1 MTDFDAR
8 LRERLER
15 LDAAIPTPRLPSV
28 PTPAGRSAAVTRRRS
43 GGRRRRRVLIVLLAA
58 AALLLAG
65 SAAIAQRIIYP
76 DLPEPALEA
85 AVQEVFAGHCL
96 TATAAT
102 EALQVKLDRLGKAD
116 WVIESRPGA
125 AEASCVSSFI
135 VVPHHAVVLVPGIS
149 RNVAQAME
157 FVADEL
163 VRQCLGRADAIQ
175 LVSSALTS
183 AGADRFVVRA
193 EPWGSQGA
201 PTKGTYTIDDYRR
214 HVAEG
219 CFVFVGMPTRD
230 ADGAAILELWGPW
243 P

>member
-1 MTDFDAR
+1 MTDFDTR

-15 LDAAIPTPRLPSV
+15 LDAAIPAPRLPSV
-28 PTPAGRSAAVTRRRS
+28 PTPAGRPAAVTGRRS
-43 GGRRRRRVLIVLLAA
+43 GAPRRRRGLIVLLAA
-58 AALLLAG
+58 AIMLAG
-65 SAAIAQRIIYP
+65 SVAIAQRITYP
-76 DLPEPALEA
+76 DLPEPALEGA
-85 AVQEVFAGHCL
+85 LTEILAGRCL
-96 TATAAT
+96 SATAAT
-102 EALQVKLDRLGKAD
+102 PAIQGKLDALGKTD

-125 AEASCVSSFI
+125 ADASCVSSFI

-163 VRQCLGRADAIQ
+163 LRQCLGRADAIQ

-193 EPWGSQGA
+193 DPWGNQGG
-201 PTKGTYTIDDYRR
+201 PLKGTYTIDDYRR
-214 HVAEG
+214 HVAQG
-219 CFVFVGMPTRD
+219 CFVFVGMPTRT
-230 ADGAAILELWGPW
+230 ADGAAILELWGRW

>member
-1 MTDFDAR
+1 MTDFDTR

-15 LDAAIPTPRLPSV
+15 LDAAIPAPRLPSV
-28 PTPAGRSAAVTRRRS
+28 PTPAGRPAAVTRLRS
-43 GGRRRRRVLIVLLAA
+43 GAPRRRRGLIVLAA
-58 AALLLAG
+58 ATLLLAG
-65 SAAIAQRIIYP
+65 SVAIAQRITYP
-76 DLPEPALEA
+76 DVPEPALEA
-85 AVQEVFAGHCL
+85 ALQEVLAGHCL

-102 EALQVKLDRLGKAD
+102 EAIQGKLDALGKTD

-135 VVPHHAVVLVPGIS
+135 VVPHHAVVLIPGIS
-149 RNVAQAME
+149 RQVAEAKE
-157 FVADEL
+157 FLIDEL
-163 VRQCLGRADAIQ
+163 LRQCLGRADAIQ

-193 EPWGSQGA
+193 DPWGNQGG
-201 PTKGTYTIDDYRR
+201 PLDKMDDYRR

-219 CFVFVGMPTRD
+219 CFVFVGMPTRT
-230 ADGAAILELWGPW
+230 ADGAAIVELWGPW

>member
-1 MTDFDAR
+1 MTDFDTR

-15 LDAAIPTPRLPSV
+15 LDAAIPAPRLPSV
-28 PTPAGRSAAVTRRRS
+28 PTPAGRPAAVTRLRS
-43 GGRRRRRVLIVLLAA
+43 GASRRRRGLIVLLAA
-58 AALLLAG
+58 ATLLLAG
-65 SAAIAQRIIYP
+65 SVAIAQRITYP
-76 DLPEPALEA
+76 DLPEPALEGA
-85 AVQEVFAGHCL
+85 LTEIFAGRCL

-102 EALQVKLDRLGKAD
+102 QAIQAKLDALGKTD
-116 WVIESRPGA
+116 WAIESRPGA

-135 VVPHHAVVLVPGIS
+135 VVPHHAVVLIPGIS
-149 RNVAQAME
+149 RKVAEAME

-163 VRQCLGRADAIQ
+163 LRQCLGRADAIQ

-193 EPWGSQGA
+193 DPWGNQGA
-201 PTKGTYTIDDYRR
+201 PLKGTYTIDDYRR
-214 HVAEG
+214 HVADG
-219 CFVFVGMPTRD
+219 CFVFVGMPTRE

>member
-1 MTDFDAR
+1 MTDFDTR

-15 LDAAIPTPRLPSV
+15 LDAAIPAPRLPSV
-28 PTPAGRSAAVTRRRS
+28 PTAAEGPAAVTRQRS
-43 GGRRRRRVLIVLLAA
+43 GAPRRRRGLIVLAA
-58 AALLLAG
+58 ATLLLAG
-65 SAAIAQRIIYP
+65 SVAIAQRITYP
-76 DLPEPALEA
+76 DVPEPALEGA
-85 AVQEVFAGHCL
+85 LQEVFAGHCL

-102 EALQVKLDRLGKAD
+102 EAIQGKLDALGKAD

-125 AEASCVSSFI
+125 TEASCVSSFI
-135 VVPHHAVVLVPGIS
+135 NVPHHAVVLVPGIS
-149 RNVAQAME
+149 RNIAQAME

-163 VRQCLGRADAIQ
+163 LRQCLGRADAIQ

-193 EPWGSQGA
+193 DPWGNQGG
-201 PTKGTYTIDDYRR
+201 PLKGTYTIDDYRR

-219 CFVFVGMPTRD
+219 CFVFVGMPTRT
-230 ADGAAILELWGPW
+230 ADGTAILELWGPW

>member
-1 MTDFDAR
+1 MTDFDTR

-15 LDAAIPTPRLPSV
+15 LDAAIPAPRLLSV
-28 PTPAGRSAAVTRRRS
+28 PTPAGRPAAVTGRRS
-43 GGRRRRRVLIVLLAA
+43 GAPRRRRGLIVLLAA
-58 AALLLAG
+58 AIMLAG
-65 SAAIAQRIIYP
+65 SVAIAQRITYP
-76 DLPEPALEA
+76 DLPEPALEGALTEIFA
-85 AVQEVFAGHCL
+85 AHCL

-102 EALQVKLDRLGKAD
+102 EAVQGTLDTLGKAD

-125 AEASCVSSFI
+125 AQASCVSSFI

-149 RNVAQAME
+149 GNVAQAME

-163 VRQCLGRADAIQ
+163 LRQCLGRADAIQ

-193 EPWGSQGA
+193 DPWGNQGG
-201 PTKGTYTIDDYRR
+201 PLKGTYTIDDYRR

-219 CFVFVGMPTRD
+219 CFVFVGMPTRT
-230 ADGAAILELWGPW
+230 ADGAAIVELWGPW

>member
-1 MTDFDAR
+1 M
-8 LRERLER
+8 
-15 LDAAIPTPRLPSV
+15 
-28 PTPAGRSAAVTRRRS
+28 GR
-43 GGRRRRRVLIVLLAA
+43 
-58 AALLLAG
+58 
-65 SAAIAQRIIYP
+65 
-76 DLPEPALEA
+76 DDE
-85 AVQEVFAGHCL
+85 

-102 EALQVKLDRLGKAD
+102 EAIQGKLDTLRKTD

-125 AEASCVSSFI
+125 AQASCVSSFI
-135 VVPHHAVVLVPGIS
+135 LVPHHAVVLVPGIS

-163 VRQCLGRADAIQ
+163 LRQCLGRADAIQ

-183 AGADRFVVRA
+183 AGADHFVVRA
-193 EPWGSQGA
+193 DPWGSQGA

>member
-1 MTDFDAR
+1 
-8 LRERLER
+8 
-15 LDAAIPTPRLPSV
+15 
-28 PTPAGRSAAVTRRRS
+28 
-43 GGRRRRRVLIVLLAA
+43 VLLAA
-58 AALLLAG
+58 AIMLAG
-65 SAAIAQRIIYP
+65 SVAIAQRITYP
-76 DLPEPALEA
+76 DLPERALEGA
-85 AVQEVFAGHCL
+85 LTEIFAGRCL
-96 TATAAT
+96 SATAAT
-102 EALQVKLDRLGKAD
+102 QAIQGKLDALGRTD

-149 RNVAQAME
+149 RKVAEAME

-163 VRQCLGRADAIQ
+163 LRQCLGRADAIQ

-193 EPWGSQGA
+193 DPWGNQGG
-201 PTKGTYTIDDYRR
+201 PLDKMDEYRR

-219 CFVFVGMPTRD
+219 CFVFVGMPTRT
-230 ADGAAILELWGPW
+230 ADGAAIVELWGPW

>member
-1 MTDFDAR
+1 MTDFDTR

-15 LDAAIPTPRLPSV
+15 LDAAIPAPRLPSV
-28 PTPAGRSAAVTRRRS
+28 PTAAGGPASVTRRRS
-43 GGRRRRRVLIVLLAA
+43 GAPRRRRGLIVLLAA
-58 AALLLAG
+58 VLLLAG
-65 SAAIAQRIIYP
+65 SVAVAQRLTYP

-96 TATAAT
+96 TASAAT
-102 EALQVKLDRLGKAD
+102 QGIQGKLDALGKTD

-135 VVPHHAVVLVPGIS
+135 LVPHHAVVLVPGIS
-149 RNVAQAME
+149 RNVAEAME

-163 VRQCLGRADAIQ
+163 LRQCLGRADAIQ

-193 EPWGSQGA
+193 DPWGSQGA
-201 PTKGTYTIDDYRR
+201 PTKGTYTIEDYRR
-214 HVAEG
+214 HVAKG
-219 CFVFVGMPTRD
+219 CFVFVGMPTRTD
-230 ADGAAILELWGPW
+230 DGAAILELWGPW

>member
-1 MTDFDAR
+1 M
-8 LRERLER
+8 
-15 LDAAIPTPRLPSV
+15 
-28 PTPAGRSAAVTRRRS
+28 GRDD
-43 GGRRRRRVLIVLLAA
+43 G
-58 AALLLAG
+58 
-65 SAAIAQRIIYP
+65 
-76 DLPEPALEA
+76 
-85 AVQEVFAGHCL
+85 

-102 EALQVKLDRLGKAD
+102 EAIQGKLDTLRKTD

-135 VVPHHAVVLVPGIS
+135 LVPHHAVVLVPGIS

-163 VRQCLGRADAIQ
+163 LRQCLGRADAIQ

-183 AGADRFVVRA
+183 AGADHFVVRA
-193 EPWGSQGA
+193 DPWGSQGA

-214 HVAEG
+214 HVEQG
-219 CFVFVGMPTRD
+219 CFVFVGMPMRT
-230 ADGAAILELWGPW
+230 ADGVAILELWGPW

>member
-1 MTDFDAR
+1 MTDFDTR

-15 LDAAIPTPRLPSV
+15 LDAAIPAPRLPSV
-28 PTPAGRSAAVTRRRS
+28 PTPATRSAAVTRQRS
-43 GGRRRRRVLIVLLAA
+43 GTPRRRRGLIVLLAA
-58 AALLLAG
+58 AFLLAG
-65 SAAIAQRIIYP
+65 SVAIAQRITYP
-76 DLPEPALEA
+76 DLPEPALEGA
-85 AVQEVFAGHCL
+85 LTEIFAGRCL
-96 TATAAT
+96 SAPAAT
-102 EALQVKLDRLGKAD
+102 QAIQGKLDALGKTD

-135 VVPHHAVVLVPGIS
+135 VVPHHAVVLIPGIS
-149 RNVAQAME
+149 RKVAAAME

-163 VRQCLGRADAIQ
+163 LRQCLGRADAIQ

-193 EPWGSQGA
+193 DPWGNQGG
-201 PTKGTYTIDDYRR
+201 PLKGTYTIDDYRR

-219 CFVFVGMPTRD
+219 CFVFVGMPTRT